1 MWTAGVVHIPCRKQV
16 TVQHMQKLQHHP
28 HCCQPCQT
36 LISPHAERNIQ
47 DALHM
52 YHTRLYCW
60 LGVVLIR
67 RRSNARKEVCVCRA
81 ASVTAKS
88 GVVCYTL
95 ARKSF
100 DSLLGPIQDV
110 WRFEALRK
118 VPILFS
124 LSNSQLF
131 DLAQCMKYHTLQ
143 AGQIVFKKGEPGD
156 LL

>member
-1 MWTAGVVHIPCRKQV
+1 M
-16 TVQHMQKLQHHP
+16 
-28 HCCQPCQT
+28 
-36 LISPHAERNIQ
+36 
-47 DALHM
+47 
-52 YHTRLYCW
+52 
-60 LGVVLIR
+60 
-67 RRSNARKEVCVCRA
+67 
-81 ASVTAKS
+81 TAKT

-143 AGQIVFKKGEPGD
+143 AGQIVFKKGEPGNVPLAAAMFAAMSD
-156 LL
+156 VIQSANG